1 MASMSKTQTSGRK
14 RVQGVVKSDK
24 MDQTVTVDVERL
36 VKHPQYG
43 KYVRRRS
50 AFMAHDPHNSARQG
64 DLVEIEETRP
74 LSRWKRWR
82 VVRVL
87 RRAPGSAPEAASQQQ

>member
-1 MASMSKTQTSGRK
+1 
-14 RVQGVVKSDK
+14 VQGVVKSDK
-24 MDQTVTVDVERL
+24 MDQTVTVSIERL

-43 KYVRRRS
+43 KYVRFRS
-50 AFMAHDPHNSARQG
+50 SFMAHDPHNSARQG

-74 LSRWKRWR
+74 LSRHKRWR

-87 RRAPGSAPEAASQQQ
+87 RRAPGAAPEAAAQQR